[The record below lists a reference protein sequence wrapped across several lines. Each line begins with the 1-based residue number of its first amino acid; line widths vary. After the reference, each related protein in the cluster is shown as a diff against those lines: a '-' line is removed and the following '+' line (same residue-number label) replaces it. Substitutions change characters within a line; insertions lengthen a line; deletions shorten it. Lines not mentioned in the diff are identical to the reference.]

1 MKNTIIK
8 GIFVIASCA
17 LLISIGVIIGIN
29 IKQKSQKPVVE
40 VVAERTWTL
49 GESEQKAL
57 IEENYWNFIYASYI
71 LIGTPPDCEYYKI
84 VSEVERH
91 DYEVENFYIDD
102 GSDKMYYHDAEGA
115 RLTSIAIDVSAFQP
129 NIDWNQVK
137 ASGVDIVMIRVGY
150 RGYGSGKIVLDDMFE
165 SHVQGA
171 LEAGLQVGVYFFS
184 QALNYDEGVE
194 EAKFVIDAIQE
205 YNITCP
211 VAIDTE
217 FLDASDART
226 NGLDIASRTDS
237 IIGFCETVKASG
249 YIPMIYS
256 NRNWYVQ
263 SLDMSRLGDYRL
275 WLAHYS
281 NQPDFPYKYV
291 GWQYTDQGTLSGVE
305 GAVDLNVWFK

>member
-17 LLISIGVIIGIN
+17 LLIAIGVIIGVN
-29 IKQKSQKPVVE
+29 IKRESNKPVIAE
-40 VVAERTWTL
+40 VGDRTWTL
-49 GESEQKAL
+49 GESEQKPL

-91 DYEVENFYIDD
+91 DYEVENFYVDD
-102 GSDKMYYHDAEGA
+102 GSDKMYYHDAEGS
-115 RLTSIAIDVSAFQP
+115 RLTSIAIDISAFQP
-129 NIDWNQVK
+129 NIDWAQVK
-137 ASGVDIVMIRVGY
+137 AAGVDIVMIRVGY

-165 SHVQGA
+165 THVKGA

-194 EAKFVIDAIQE
+194 EANFVIDAIKD

-217 FLDASDART
+217 FLDATDART

-237 IIGFCETVKASG
+237 IIGFCETVKAAG

-291 GWQYTDQGTLSGVE
+291 GWQYTDQGTLSGVD
-305 GAVDLNVWFK
+305 GSVDLNVWFK

>member
-17 LLISIGVIIGIN
+17 LLIAIGIIIGVN
-29 IKQKSQKPVVE
+29 IKQESREPVIADVGDK
-40 VVAERTWTL
+40 TWTL
-49 GESEQKAL
+49 GESEQKPL

-71 LIGTPPDCEYYKI
+71 LVGTPPDCEYYKI

-91 DYEVENFYIDD
+91 DYDVENFYIDD
-102 GSDKMYYHDAEGA
+102 DSDKMYYHDEEGA
-115 RLTSIAIDVSAFQP
+115 RLTSIAIDISAFQSS
-129 NIDWNQVK
+129 IDWAQVK
-137 ASGVDIVMIRVGY
+137 AAGVDTVMIRVGY

-171 LEAGLQVGVYFFS
+171 LEEGLHVGVYFFS

-194 EAKFVIDAIQE
+194 EANFVLNAIRD

-226 NGLDIASRTDS
+226 NGLDIDSRTDS
-237 IIGFCETVKASG
+237 IVGFCETVKAAG

-263 SLDMSRLGDYRL
+263 SLDMSRLGDYKL
-275 WLAHYS
+275 WLAHYT

-305 GAVDLNVWFK
+305 GSVDLNVWFK

>member
-17 LLISIGVIIGIN
+17 LLIAIGVIIGVN
-29 IKQKSQKPVVE
+29 IKRESNKPVIAE
-40 VVAERTWTL
+40 VGDRTWTL
-49 GESEQKAL
+49 GESEQKPL

-102 GSDKMYYHDAEGA
+102 GSDKMYYHDAEGS
-115 RLTSIAIDVSAFQP
+115 RLTSIAIDISAFQP
-129 NIDWNQVK
+129 NIDWTQVK
-137 ASGVDIVMIRVGY
+137 AAGVDIVMIRVGY

-165 SHVQGA
+165 THVQGA

-194 EAKFVIDAIQE
+194 EANFVIDAIKD

-217 FLDASDART
+217 FLDAADART

-237 IIGFCETVKASG
+237 IIGFCETVKAAG

-263 SLDMSRLGDYRL
+263 SLDMSRLGGYRL

-291 GWQYTDQGTLSGVE
+291 GWQYTDQGTLSGVD
-305 GAVDLNVWFK
+305 GSVDLNVWFK